1 MYIPQHSVSALRYL
15 TMKNVNASLVTTF
28 LFAFGLRNLM
38 NRAGTVAN
46 GLNEHENCYYRQGQ
60 KFLVGA

>member
-1 MYIPQHSVSALRYL
+1 
-15 TMKNVNASLVTTF
+15 MKNVNASLVTTF